1 MRILIADDERFSLH
15 LLKTVLTKE
24 GNEIVACSA
33 GDEALRVLREPAH
46 PEIAILDWMMPGL
59 NGIDVCR
66 EARAIPG
73 LSTYLI
79 LLTSR
84 DGTQDLLEG
93 LAAGADDYIVKPF
106 NPAEL
111 QARVD
116 VGARIVTLQRRL
128 ADRVG
133 ELESALQKV
142 KQLQGLLPI
151 CSYCKKIRNDQ
162 NYWEQVEGYLAKASD
177 MRFSH
182 SICPECFKKYAEP
195 EMNA

>member
-24 GNEIVACSA
+24 GNEIVSCSA
-33 GDEALRVLREPAH
+33 GDEALRVLREPAR

-84 DGTQDLLEG
+84 DGAQDLIQG

-128 ADRVG
+128 ADRVR

-162 NYWEQVEGYLAKASD
+162 NYWEQVEGYLSKASD
-177 MRFSH
+177 VRFSH
-182 SICPECFKKYAEP
+182 GICPECFKKHAEP

>member
-15 LLKTVLTKE
+15 LLKTILTKE
-24 GNEIVACSA
+24 GNDIVACST
-33 GDEALRVLREPAH
+33 GDEALRVLREPER
-46 PEIAILDWMMPGL
+46 PEIAILDWMMPGK

-73 LSTYLI
+73 LSTYFI

-162 NYWEQVEGYLAKASD
+162 NYWEQVEAYLAKASD

-182 SICPECFKKYAEP
+182 SICPDCYKRYAEP

>member
-33 GDEALRVLREPAH
+33 GDEALRILREPKR
-46 PEIAILDWMMPGL
+46 PEIAVLDWMMPGL

-116 VGARIVTLQRRL
+116 VGARIVSLQRRL
-128 ADRVG
+128 ADRVS

-182 SICPECFKKYAEP
+182 GICPECFKKYAEP

>member
-33 GDEALRVLREPAH
+33 GDEALAELRRPDH
-46 PEIAILDWMMPGL
+46 PEIAILDWMMPGM

-73 LSTYLI
+73 LPTYVI

-84 DGTQDLLEG
+84 DGTEDLVEG
-93 LAAGADDYIVKPF
+93 LAAGADDYIIKPF

-111 QARVD
+111 QARVA

-128 ADRVG
+128 AERVE
-133 ELESALQKV
+133 ELESALQRV

-162 NYWEQVEGYLAKASD
+162 NYWEQVEGYIAKASD
-177 MRFSH
+177 VRFSH
-182 SICPECFKKYAEP
+182 SICPDCFKRYAEP